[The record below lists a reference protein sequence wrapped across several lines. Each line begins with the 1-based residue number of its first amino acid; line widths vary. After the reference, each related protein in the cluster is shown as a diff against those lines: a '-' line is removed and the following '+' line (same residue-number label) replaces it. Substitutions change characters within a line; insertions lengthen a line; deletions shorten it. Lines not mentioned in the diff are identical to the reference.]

1 MKSDTLNGVLTF
13 VLGVLVVL
21 GVICVLRVVIITHE
35 LRSLQSREVMD
46 HNVMLQTQAV
56 YADAAT
62 YNKQYRDPE
71 LARILQSIVKQPA
84 TGTPATAP
92 ANH

>member
-1 MKSDTLNGVLTF
+1 MKSETLNAILTF
-13 VLGVLVVL
+13 ILGALVVA

-35 LRSLQSREVMD
+35 LRSMQAQELIDRQVM
-46 HNVMLQTQAV
+46 VQTQAI

-71 LARILQSIVKQPA
+71 LARILQSVTTKA
-84 TGTPATAP
+84 AP